1 VFTIGQLCRE
11 LSATPRALRFYE
23 ELGML
28 FPRRRGT
35 ERIYNYKDRARLI
48 LILRGRRV
56 GLSLTEIR
64 EILDAYEDDGEA
76 VQNARALQVFRR
88 RIVALESQREHVD
101 EAIDSLQRASERLAS
116 LHPELSASA

>member
-1 VFTIGQLCRE
+1 MSEKPLQSPPRVFTIGQLCRE

-35 ERIYNYKDRARLI
+35 ERVYNYKDRARLI

-64 EILDAYEDDGEA
+64 EILDAY
-76 VQNARALQVFRR
+76 
-88 RIVALESQREHVD
+88 
-101 EAIDSLQRASERLAS
+101 
-116 LHPELSASA
+116 